1 MAELV
6 AVSFSL
12 VLVLDQDP
20 NFPASHFLMV
30 LPLPLLAQISLDL
43 QHRWDIDAF
52 VYIGG
57 AY

>member
-20 NFPASHFLMV
+20 KVRASHFLMV
-30 LPLPLLAQISLDL
+30 LPLPRLAPMFLDL
-43 QHRWDIDAF
+43 QHR
-52 VYIGG
+52 
-57 AY
+57 